1 MSHPLPPP
9 DTSGS
14 QPNDIRVVI
23 VDDHDL
29 IRTALRA
36 LLSSESDIEVCGDAS
51 GGEAGATLVLE
62 LRPDVVLMDLAM
74 PGIGGIEA
82 TRRIVLDWPQARVVV
97 LTAFA
102 DPRLMREARTAGARG
117 YVLKDA
123 DPRTVVSAVRDAAQG
138 GCPIS
143 AGATGPADREVEHSH
158 DGPWL

>member
-62 LRPDVVLMDLAM
+62 LPLDSCGRPAPPVPAAM
-74 PGIGGIEA
+74 CSRMP
-82 TRRIVLDWPQARVVV
+82 TR
-97 LTAFA
+97 
-102 DPRLMREARTAGARG
+102 
-117 YVLKDA
+117 
-123 DPRTVVSAVRDAAQG
+123 
-138 GCPIS
+138 
-143 AGATGPADREVEHSH
+143 
-158 DGPWL
+158 GPWSLPFGMRLRAAVPSPQGPPGRPIGR